1 MSEQMN
7 PQEMDVERDEGQ
19 GLTHL
24 FFLMCALLVAAFF
37 TWAYYGQ
44 LDVVSTA
51 VGEVIP
57 SSQIKSVQH
66 LEGGIVREI
75 MIKEGDT
82 VKKDQALMSLEPT
95 ASDAD
100 VAELQVR
107 ITSLTADVARLDAE
121 ARGVKAPIFP
131 KRLLETHTR
140 LVEETMALFN
150 TRVQRIGNQ
159 LAGQR
164 EKISQQ
170 QNKMAEYRNRIKN
183 NRAKLR
189 LIVEQIGISNELMKD
204 QLTNRMQHLNLLKES
219 TSLKGQ
225 TADDRAGLR
234 QAETAMKGAKNKL
247 EAIRHSFK
255 EKVREELEK
264 KRRSLEEYASR
275 LKKFE
280 DSQRRTVLRSPVDGV
295 VKSLYVFTVGGVVP
309 PGGTVIDV
317 VPGGDRMIIEARLAP
332 QEIGYVQ
339 PGQKALVALASSD
352 AVRFGQLDG
361 EVVNV
366 SPDTIETSDGQAFYK
381 VRIATEKDYF
391 QYQTLRYRL
400 VPGVQ
405 VMASIRTGQRS
416 VLAYLADPFINSARA
431 AMRER

>member
-1 MSEQMN
+1 MN
-7 PQEMDVERDEGQ
+7 RHAPPVPAEPEEGQ

-24 FFLMCALLVAAFF
+24 FFLLCAALVGAFF

-57 SSQIKSVQH
+57 STQIKSVQH

-75 MIKEGDT
+75 MVKEGDA
-82 VKKDQALMSLEPT
+82 VKKGQPLMSLEPT

-100 VAELQVR
+100 VDELQVR
-107 ITSLTADVARLDAE
+107 ITALTADVARLQAE
-121 ARGVKAPIFP
+121 ANGAAAPTFP
-131 KRLLETHTR
+131 KQLVEAHPQ

-150 TRVQRIGNQ
+150 TRRQRIGNQ

-164 EKISQQ
+164 EKITEQE
-170 QNKMAEYRNRIKN
+170 NKMVEVRNRIRN
-183 NRAKLR
+183 NRAKLK
-189 LIVEQIGISNELMKD
+189 LITEQIGISNELMKD

-225 TADDRAGLR
+225 IADDQAGLR

-247 EAIRHSFK
+247 EAIRHSFQ
-255 EKVREELEK
+255 EKVREELET
-264 KRRSLEEYASR
+264 KRRSFEEYSSR
-275 LKKFE
+275 LRKFE
-280 DSQRRTVLRSPVDGV
+280 DSLRRTVLRSPVDGV
-295 VKSLYVFTVGGVVP
+295 VKSLYVFTVGGVVA

-317 VPGGDRMIIEARLAP
+317 VPAGDRLIIEARLPP

-361 EVVNV
+361 EVVSV

>member
-1 MSEQMN
+1 MSSVPEPN
-7 PQEMDVERDEGQ
+7 GGRDADEAQ

-24 FFLMCALLVAAFF
+24 FFLLCGLLVVAFF
-37 TWAYYGQ
+37 AWAYYGR

-51 VGEVIP
+51 LGEVIP
-57 SSQIKSVQH
+57 STQIKSVQH

-82 VKKDQALMSLEPT
+82 VKKGQALVSLEPT

-100 VAELQVR
+100 VDELQAR
-107 ITSLTADVARLDAE
+107 ITSLTADVARLQAE
-121 ARGVKAPIFP
+121 AEGKKTPSFP
-131 KRLLETHTR
+131 RTLIESHAT

-150 TRVQRIGNQ
+150 ARRQRIDNQ
-159 LAGQR
+159 LAGQG

-170 QNKMAEYRNRIKN
+170 QNKMREFRSRIKN
-183 NRAKLR
+183 NQENLR
-189 LIVEQIGISNELMKD
+189 LITEQIDISNELMKD
-204 QLTNRMQHLNLLKES
+204 QLTNRMQHLNLLKEA

-225 TADDRAGLR
+225 IADDRAGLR

-255 EKVREELEK
+255 EKVHEELEK
-264 KRRSLEEYASR
+264 KRRSLEGSSSR
-275 LKKFE
+275 LRKFA
-280 DSQRRTVLRSPVDGV
+280 DSLRRTVLRSPVDGV
-295 VKSLYVFTVGGVVP
+295 VKSLYVVTVGGVVS

-317 VPGGDRMIIEARLAP
+317 VPAGDRLIIEARLEP

-339 PGQKALVALASSD
+339 PGQEALVSLASAD

-361 EVVNV
+361 EVVHV
-366 SPDTIETSDGQAFYK
+366 SPDTIEASGGEAFYK
-381 VRIATEKDYF
+381 VRIATERDYF

-416 VLAYLADPFINSARA
+416 VLAYLIDPFIKSAQA